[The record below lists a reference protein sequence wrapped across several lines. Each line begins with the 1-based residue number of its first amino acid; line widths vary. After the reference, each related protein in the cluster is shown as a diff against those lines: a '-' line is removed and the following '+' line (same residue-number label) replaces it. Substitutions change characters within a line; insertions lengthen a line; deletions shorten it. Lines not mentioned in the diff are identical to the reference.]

1 MCVMGPDKIK
11 LAEIYI
17 SFTVVSQ
24 TQYLKEKQKHIP
36 HGLNSFNSIVKPL
49 KQEKSIPITDIYVTE
64 CECTRHNVEYRKLFC

>member
-24 TQYLKEKQKHIP
+24 TQYLKEKEKHTTW
-36 HGLNSFNSIVKPL
+36 SEQF
-49 KQEKSIPITDIYVTE
+49 
-64 CECTRHNVEYRKLFC
+64 